1 MKLIDTSGFSVG
13 DALCWIAFQLTMYGV
28 TGTLLYKMVFA

>member
-13 DALCWIAFQLTMYGV
+13 DALCWIAFQLTMLGI
-28 TGTLLYKMVFA
+28 TGAVLFKMVFA

>member
-13 DALCWIAFQLTMYGV
+13 DALCWIAFQLTMYGI
-28 TGTLLYKMVFA
+28 TGTVLFKMVTA